1 MLHTNMLTNVGVR
14 SITTLHL
21 HAEIFI
27 SVARRAAEREEG
39 IVGKEGRSAGGRDA
53 AQIPPLPRN
62 SDRKNSVRVRTRVCV
77 CEERSC
83 MQTQV

>member
-14 SITTLHL
+14 SSTTLHL

-39 IVGKEGRSAGGRDA
+39 RSAGGRDA

-62 SDRKNSVRVRTRVCV
+62 SDRTNSVRVRTRVCV
-77 CEERSC
+77 CVCVKRGAAC
-83 MQTQV
+83 RRKCV